1 MLCIP
6 SSIFFSYIDIYIVC
20 RSLQICGLCSTPKA
34 FIRERS
40 LSCHVWTLFF
50 EVSFTFSR
58 FLWQAGVAGGSRGYI
73 FQWNCENNPCII
85 RKLMIGSLIE
95 CRYDFSDL
103 KLTSVLH
110 LFLFF
115 SFCSPS
121 FCGPQFAAVY
131 ADAATDG
138 GWIHDHQGQNEI
150 TDHHHLLRLLHPL
163 RHFLRNAVHRGGQR
177 KTLMT

>member
-58 FLWQAGVAGGSRGYI
+58 LLWQAGVAGGSWGYI
-73 FQWNCENNPCII
+73 FEWNCENNPCVI

-103 KLTSVLH
+103 KLTRVLH
-110 LFLFF
+110 LFLLFF
-115 SFCSPS
+115 HSVARV
-121 FCGPQFAAVY
+121 FAALSSLLFMLMLLLMADGYTIIKGRMKSRTTIIFSVFFTLYVISY
-131 ADAATDG
+131 ATLFIVEA
-138 GWIHDHQGQNEI
+138 NV
-150 TDHHHLLRLLHPL
+150 RL
-163 RHFLRNAVHRGGQR
+163 
-177 KTLMT
+177 